1 MQERFTAKRMARTL
15 FQEKQSLREVALLWW
30 IILPVSLAIILSLLY
45 GVYWQL
51 VMGEPWGTE
60 PMSDTGLLIMTL
72 VSFTVL
78 TVVLWVLLS
87 VRLETAIDQTGI
99 TFQYYP
105 HMRKPRHI
113 PKTEIKT
120 YEARRRG
127 YRRSLTGRQQRL
139 LISGRDA
146 LIITLV
152 SGKTIIIGT
161 QKPAQ
166 VKAALNQS
174 LSNHETD

>member
-1 MQERFTAKRMARTL
+1 MARTL

-120 YEARRRG
+120 YEVRRLSFFEARRRG

-152 SGKTIIIGT
+152 SGKTIVIGT

-166 VKAALNQS
+166 LKAALNQS
-174 LSNHETD
+174 ISNHESD